1 MMVSIRALWND
12 LIELRRDLVTSVI
25 LLAVGIYVGLTS
37 SRLDAF
43 LLAQIEPLR
52 ETVSRLEMMDNQQ
65 LWIFLFIFFNNF
77 IKALAVIFLGALLGI
92 FPIIFLVINGLM
104 IGFVISWAERAG
116 ASMVEVIVLGLL
128 PHGIVELSAILIAAA
143 FGIRYGKLV
152 FGAIW
157 QRIRNATAE
166 ENDTAAVKLKSF
178 HGKLGRLIGFLF
190 LALLLAAFIESTI
203 TFSLLRG

>member
-1 MMVSIRALWND
+1 MTLIRALWND
-12 LIELRRDLVTSVI
+12 WVELRAYLLTSVI
-25 LLAVGIYVGLTS
+25 LLAAGIYVGSTS
-37 SRLDAF
+37 SSLDAF

-77 IKALAVIFLGALLGI
+77 IKAVAVIFLGALLGV

-104 IGFVISWAERAG
+104 IGFVISWAGRAG
-116 ASMVEVIVLGLL
+116 ASMFEVIVLGLL

-152 FGAIW
+152 FSALW
-157 QRIRNATAE
+157 RRFRNASAEEQDQGTAE
-166 ENDTAAVKLKSF
+166 LKAF
-178 HGKLGRLIGFLF
+178 HGKLGRMIGFLF